1 MRLQPFAGHQGA
13 RRGLIVAGLAL
24 LALVSGGCDKRA
36 ETLSPPVPKP
46 SLAES
51 AAEACKSSDPA
62 QEARNF
68 YAVIMAEAA
77 SGLPSTES
85 MSKLAPLMTS
95 SLRAAVEKA
104 RVRQQAFIVAHPDE
118 KPDFIEGS
126 LFTSLFE
133 GPSALESATATVSG
147 DSAVVDV
154 GFVHAEAGAEASR
167 WKDQALLRC
176 EQGNWRL
183 DDVRY
188 GGDWDFASKGQLKQA
203 LESE

>member
-13 RRGLIVAGLAL
+13 RRGLIVALVVLAS
-24 LALVSGGCDKRA
+24 VGCERRA
-36 ETLSPPVPKP
+36 GEAGAVAPQ
-46 SLAES
+46 AS
-51 AAEACKSSDPA
+51 APEAAAVDCKNNDAA
-62 QEARNF
+62 QAARDF
-68 YAVIMAEAA
+68 YATIMADAP
-77 SGLPSTES
+77 SGLPSSES
-85 MSKLAPLMTS
+85 MLKLAPLMTPS
-95 SLRAAVEKA
+95 MRAAVEKA
-104 RVRQQAFIVAHPDE
+104 RVRQHAFIAAHPDE

-133 GPSALESATATVSG
+133 GPSALESATASAGG

-154 GFVHAEAGAEASR
+154 GFVHAEAGAETFR

-176 EQGNWRL
+176 EQGHWRL

>member
-1 MRLQPFAGHQGA
+1 MRLPPIAGHQGA
-13 RRGLIVAGLAL
+13 RRGLIASLAL
-24 LALVSGGCDKRA
+24 IVLASAGCGRSA
-36 ETLSPPVPKP
+36 EKADAATSTP
-46 SLAES
+46 SAPQTAQAGCKDGD
-51 AAEACKSSDPA
+51 AAQA
-62 QEARNF
+62 ARDF
-68 YAVIMAEAA
+68 YARIMADAA
-77 SGLPSTES
+77 SGLPSKQS
-85 MSKLAPLMTS
+85 MTKLAPLMTAS
-95 SLRAAVEKA
+95 MRAAIEKA

-133 GPSALESATATVSG
+133 GPSALESASAVAKDG
-147 DSAVVDV
+147 SAVVEV
-154 GFVHAEAGAEASR
+154 GFVHAESGAEAFR

-176 EQGNWRL
+176 EEGRWRL

>member
-13 RRGLIVAGLAL
+13 RRGLIAAVMLVALAS
-24 LALVSGGCDKRA
+24 VGCERHEGKAGHATSQASEKKTTEAHCKND
-36 ETLSPPVPKP
+36 E
-46 SLAES
+46 
-51 AAEACKSSDPA
+51 AAQA
-62 QEARNF
+62 ARDF
-68 YAVIMAEAA
+68 YAGIMTDAA
-77 SGLPSTES
+77 SGLPSSES
-85 MSKLAPLMTS
+85 MLKLAPLMTS

-104 RVRQQAFIVAHPDE
+104 RVRQQAFIAVHPDE

-133 GPSALESATATVSG
+133 GPSALESATAAVNG
-147 DSAVVDV
+147 DDAVVDV
-154 GFVHAEAGAEASR
+154 GFVHAETGAETFR

-176 EQGNWRL
+176 EQGHWRL

>member
-1 MRLQPFAGHQGA
+1 MRLQPFTGHQSTC
-13 RRGLIVAGLAL
+13 RGLIAALAL
-24 LALVSGGCDKRA
+24 IALASFGCQRHA
-36 ETLSPPVPKP
+36 EKSAPV
-46 SLAES
+46 AAQDS
-51 AAEACKSSDPA
+51 APQAVDNACKSGDAA
-62 QEARNF
+62 QAARDF
-68 YAVIMAEAA
+68 YARIMADSS

-85 MSKLAPLMTS
+85 MAKLAPLMTS
-95 SLRAAVEKA
+95 SMRAAVEKA

-133 GPSALESATATVSG
+133 GPSALESA
-147 DSAVVDV
+147 SAVANGDGAVVEV
-154 GFVHAEAGAEASR
+154 GFVHSETGSETFR

-176 EQGNWRL
+176 EQGRWRL